1 LGTVGTV
8 KIKATVAADADYL
21 QAEKTITLTITQK
34 ALTIT
39 ADATTKVYGEF
50 DPEFT
55 YTTTPNLVEGDEL
68 VGSLSRA
75 TGQNFGTYAIEIGNL
90 SAGNNYTTTF
100 ISADF
105 TITQK
110 ALTITADATTKV
122 YGEVD
127 PEFTYTTIPNLV
139 EGDELVGSLTR
150 ATGQNVGTYAIEI
163 GNLSAGNNYTTTFIS
178 ADFTI
183 KQKALTITADATTK
197 IYGEV
202 DPEFTYTTT
211 QNLVEGDEL
220 VGSLTRATGQNVGT
234 YAIEIGSLSAGNNYT
249 TTFISADFTI
259 TQKALTI
266 TADATTK
273 VYGEVDPEF
282 TYTTT
287 PNLVEGDE
295 LLGSLSRATGE
306 DVGTYAITST
316 LDNANYDITFTGAD
330 FTITKANQIITFDSL
345 ADVDLADATFTLNA
359 TASSGL
365 TVSYSSS
372 DTSIATIV
380 GNEVTIIGVGSVTI
394 TASQA
399 GNSNYEAATPVSQM
413 LTITTLGITN
423 NDLLLSEIGVY
434 PNPSTHFIIIDL
446 KNSTTAKVQVYD
458 VIGKLILNVPA
469 YNSNEKLDTSS
480 FKTGV
485 YLVKIKV
492 DNKVVTKR
500 ILKE

>member
-1 LGTVGTV
+1 
-8 KIKATVAADADYL
+8 
-21 QAEKTITLTITQK
+21 
-34 ALTIT
+34 
-39 ADATTKVYGEF
+39 
-50 DPEFT
+50 
-55 YTTTPNLVEGDEL
+55 
-68 VGSLSRA
+68 
-75 TGQNFGTYAIEIGNL
+75 
-90 SAGNNYTTTF
+90 
-100 ISADF
+100 
-105 TITQK
+105 
-110 ALTITADATTKV
+110 
-122 YGEVD
+122 
-127 PEFTYTTIPNLV
+127 
-139 EGDELVGSLTR
+139 
-150 ATGQNVGTYAIEI
+150 
-163 GNLSAGNNYTTTFIS
+163 
-178 ADFTI
+178 
-183 KQKALTITADATTK
+183 
-197 IYGEV
+197 
-202 DPEFTYTTT
+202 
-211 QNLVEGDEL
+211 
-220 VGSLTRATGQNVGT
+220 
-234 YAIEIGSLSAGNNYT
+234 
-249 TTFISADFTI
+249 
-259 TQKALTI
+259 
-266 TADATTK
+266 
-273 VYGEVDPEF
+273 
-282 TYTTT
+282 
-287 PNLVEGDE
+287 
-295 LLGSLSRATGE
+295 
-306 DVGTYAITST
+306 

-372 DTSIATIV
+372 DTSIVTIV

-434 PNPSTHFIIIDL
+434 PNPSTHFITIDL